1 MCDDLPPP
9 LPNQTYPRVLPF
21 VPTPVIRAGF
31 GCTLAALSCV
41 LFREILP
48 YQNVQANALAL
59 AAQYQ
64 ILITF
69 AGAFVVLSSEFP
81 YDHTV
86 MGLGLVAANFL
97 LVPFMT
103 YLGASDMKKQ
113 EDKDKRSRLLQNNL
127 LNDKAEDKKKFEKA
141 WRRLSAEAD
150 GVEARVLT
158 GAAEL
163 ARRYPEKPKQLNTFE
178 DVDALIVEAEAANE
192 PMHIAMRELV
202 EGVGGNYD
210 RGPLKKKPRILEKMY
225 ADYGERE
232 V

>member
-1 MCDDLPPP
+1 M
-9 LPNQTYPRVLPF
+9 
-21 VPTPVIRAGF
+21 
-31 GCTLAALSCV
+31 
-41 LFREILP
+41 LFREFLP

-86 MGLGLVAANFL
+86 MGLGLVAANFV

-103 YLGASDMKKQ
+103 YLGASDMKDQ
-113 EDKDKRSRLLQNNL
+113 EAKEKRSRLLQTQL

-178 DVDALIVEAEAANE
+178 DVDALVVEAEAANE
-192 PMHIAMRELV
+192 AMHVATRSTSSSKVL
-202 EGVGGNYD
+202 GVTTTAG
-210 RGPLKKKPRILEKMY
+210 R
-225 ADYGERE
+225 
-232 V
+232 

>member
-1 MCDDLPPP
+1 
-9 LPNQTYPRVLPF
+9 
-21 VPTPVIRAGF
+21 
-31 GCTLAALSCV
+31 
-41 LFREILP
+41 LP
-48 YQNVQANALAL
+48 YQNVQANTLAL

-69 AGAFVVLSSEFP
+69 TGAFVVLSSDFQ
-81 YDHTV
+81 YDHRV
-86 MGLGLVAANFL
+86 LGLVLVVANFV
-97 LVPFMT
+97 LVPFMA
-103 YLGASDMKKQ
+103 YLGASDMKNQ
-113 EDKDKRSRLLQNNL
+113 EAREKRSRLLQTQL
-127 LNDKAEDKKKFEKA
+127 LNDKAEDKEKFEKA

-150 GVEARVLT
+150 GVEARVLA

-192 PMHIAMRELV
+192 PMHVAMRELV